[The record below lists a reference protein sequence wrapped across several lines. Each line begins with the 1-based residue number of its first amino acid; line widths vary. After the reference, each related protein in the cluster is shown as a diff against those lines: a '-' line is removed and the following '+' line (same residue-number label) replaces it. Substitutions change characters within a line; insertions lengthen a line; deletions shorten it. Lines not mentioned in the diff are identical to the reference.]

1 MLLASRLRC
10 WAAVGLVCVSLPL
23 LPRPLVAG
31 SDTDLDA
38 FMAQVLARRDENWR
52 KLQQYVLD
60 EHETAEL
67 LGPDHARL
75 FGMSRDYTWYI
86 RDGVFVRSPLRYDG
100 VALSDTE
107 RDRYEHEWIAREQAR
122 AERTASNDTTAA
134 PALDADTLTR
144 LGREPQFVSA
154 AYFLRFHFEPGHYAF
169 AGRETFD
176 GRTVYRVE
184 YYPSRLFS
192 DDDEGKAEK
201 KANDRDAEEQ
211 RFEWQMNKVAL
222 ITLWVEPEAHQIV
235 QYTFDNIGFDFMPG
249 RWLVRVDTIRASM
262 RMGEAFPGVWLPRRI
277 EGHGT
282 VSLATG
288 AYTARYQTQYSDYRE
303 AQVKARI
310 R

>member
-1 MLLASRLRC
+1 MPLASRVRC
-10 WAAVGLVCVSLPL
+10 WAAAGLLCAAIVPPILTL
-23 LPRPLVAG
+23 HAAD
-31 SDTDLDA
+31 DTDLDA

-67 LGPDHARL
+67 VGPDHARL

-86 RDGVFVRSPLRYDG
+86 RDGVFVRSPLRYNG
-100 VALSDTE
+100 VALSDAE
-107 RDRYEHEWIAREQAR
+107 RDRYEHEWMARERSR
-122 AERTASNDTTAA
+122 AEGKASPDGAAA
-134 PALDADTLTR
+134 PTLDADNLSR

-154 AYFLRFHFEPGHYAF
+154 AYFMRFRFEPGHYAF

-176 GRTVYRVE
+176 GRTVYRIE

-192 DDDEGKAEK
+192 EDRDEKADE
-201 KANDRDAEEQ
+201 ADHGDAEE
-211 RFEWQMNKVAL
+211 RRLERQMNKVAL

-249 RWLVRVDTIRASM
+249 RSLVRVETIRASM

-288 AYTARYQTQYSDYRE
+288 EYAASYETRYSDYRE

>member
-1 MLLASRLRC
+1 VFV
-10 WAAVGLVCVSLPL
+10 AVSGLTLI
-23 LPRPLVAG
+23 AG
-31 SDTDLDA
+31 AETDLDA

-67 LGPDHARL
+67 LGPNRARL

-86 RDGVFVRSPLRYDG
+86 RDGVFIRSPLRYNG
-100 VALSDTE
+100 VALSEAE
-107 RDRYEHEWIAREQAR
+107 RDRYEHEWMGRERAR
-122 AERTASNDTTAA
+122 AERKAPPDAA
-134 PALDADTLTR
+134 PAMDADTLAR

-192 DDDEGKAEK
+192 GDREDEEPDKTDKDDAQE
-201 KANDRDAEEQ
+201 R
-211 RFEWQMNKVAL
+211 RFEQQMNKVAL
-222 ITLWVEPEAHQIV
+222 ITLWIEPEAHQIV
-235 QYTFDNIGFDFMPG
+235 QYTFDNVGFDFMPG
-249 RWLVRVDTIRASM
+249 RSLVRVDTIRASM
-262 RMGEAFPGVWLPRRI
+262 RMGEVFPNVWLPQQI
-277 EGHGT
+277 EGHGS

-288 AYTARYQTQYSDYRE
+288 AYAVSYETRYTDYRE
-303 AQVKARI
+303 ASVKARV